1 MTHLSLFCS
10 CCHHVPSLS
19 SLLFEPV
26 SHPSFLLSFILNHIP
41 FFLHVFS
48 LPTMSHPSILLF
60 HHPPNPT
67 QPSFLCSSITHRPHS
82 SFPCSITHHIPS
94 LFLCTSIF
102 HVPPLLLLLLCC
114 PPIPSLRPMLLSPSV
129 SHTSL
134 PSSSITHQV
143 PSFLSVLLHQPPCPI
158 PSCAPL
164 SPPPIPPCSP
174 PLPSHPTPPS
184 TLLLE
189 CAVIHCVPSLPAMP
203 CSSITHHVLSC
214 PLVLLHP
221 YITSYPSVFFSF
233 ITHHLSLLLP
243 VLLHCPSY
251 PTFLSSCHT
260 GIPSLSPAPPSST
273 TSHSSLPSS
282 TSHHLLMSSF
292 TSTLSHPSSSC
303 FASSFSFPFIF
314 LLMSTSQHAFS
325 SSYQLPPSLASIS
338 YHLFIPDYPP
348 LAPTITP
355 NHFNLHFSS
364 PHLSSPSSTS
374 SYLLILFILFH
385 FPIPKPTLTSHYCP
399 VPPAVNITQSCL
411 LLLHPHISS
420 PPCASPFPISL
431 SILFHCSPIF
441 VFLCP
446 LNVSSPLLSSSST
459 SHCLLIPPLLHLHLP
474 LPPCSPPPAISSL
487 LVLLPFALLHSPTP
501 TVSHPSPCP
510 NTAYLPVLPHP
521 PLSTIFPVF
530 LQPLFSSSSPFHYC
544 PYLIAFLFPPSP
556 IPSPSS
562 SISYLFLHLS
572 LSIVPVNLHLPLFP
586 ILFHALSPLALSI
599 LILDLWLSHHPLSFT
614 SHSLLVSPR
623 TPPPLP
629 ISPSVLILQVSHL
642 PQISPLPLPDLQPSS
657 LTSHLPLSLSI
668 LFHLPTLS

>member
-1 MTHLSLFCS
+1 
-10 CCHHVPSLS
+10 
-19 SLLFEPV
+19 
-26 SHPSFLLSFILNHIP
+26 
-41 FFLHVFS
+41 
-48 LPTMSHPSILLF
+48 
-60 HHPPNPT
+60 
-67 QPSFLCSSITHRPHS
+67 
-82 SFPCSITHHIPS
+82 
-94 LFLCTSIF
+94 
-102 HVPPLLLLLLCC
+102 
-114 PPIPSLRPMLLSPSV
+114 
-129 SHTSL
+129 
-134 PSSSITHQV
+134 
-143 PSFLSVLLHQPPCPI
+143 
-158 PSCAPL
+158 
-164 SPPPIPPCSP
+164 
-174 PLPSHPTPPS
+174 
-184 TLLLE
+184 
-189 CAVIHCVPSLPAMP
+189 
-203 CSSITHHVLSC
+203 
-214 PLVLLHP
+214 
-221 YITSYPSVFFSF
+221 
-233 ITHHLSLLLP
+233 
-243 VLLHCPSY
+243 
-251 PTFLSSCHT
+251 
-260 GIPSLSPAPPSST
+260 
-273 TSHSSLPSS
+273 
-282 TSHHLLMSSF
+282 MSSF